1 MEGLKYMTTKTDA
14 LTGGSS
20 NYYKVE
26 CTDDAGRTYE
36 VQCKHIIN
44 AKNMNFNVANVFKA
58 CYRLGGKNGTTD
70 AYDLEKCLF
79 FVTEELR
86 RRGIVK
92 SNEEAIALYVDK
104 IIGVPQ

>member
-1 MEGLKYMTTKTDA
+1 MSTKDDA

-26 CTDDAGRTYE
+26 CVNDRGDKYTAE
-36 VQCKHIIN
+36 CKHIIN

-70 AYDLEKCLF
+70 QYDLEKCLF
-79 FVTEELR
+79 FITEELR
-86 RRGIVK
+86 RRGYVNNNK
-92 SNEEAIALYVDK
+92 EVVDLYINQILGD
-104 IIGVPQ
+104 PQ